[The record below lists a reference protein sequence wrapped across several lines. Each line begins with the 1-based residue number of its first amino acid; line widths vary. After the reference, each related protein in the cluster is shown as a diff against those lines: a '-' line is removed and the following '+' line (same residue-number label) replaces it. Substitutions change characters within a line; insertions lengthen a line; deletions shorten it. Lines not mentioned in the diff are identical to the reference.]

1 MYGYGFDLKELCEDL
16 NARAS
21 GIGLQACACVTELL
35 SPSCWRIRGETKMVA
50 QKLDVEHPLAH
61 IPPARRE
68 SAANH
73 MTYKF

>member
-1 MYGYGFDLKELCEDL
+1 MYGYGFDLEELCEDL

-21 GIGLQACACVTELL
+21 GIELQACARL
-35 SPSCWRIRGETKMVA
+35 SCYPQVVGRIWGETKMVA